1 MLTDLE
7 YRGRRIITKD
17 VIECSIKEIDSD
29 ERTIK
34 SVITTDRVDR
44 DAEVVVT
51 KGLDFEGFRKNPV
64 VLFMHDAT
72 KIIGKSLWEK
82 VSKGE
87 VVAKTQFAETE
98 FAEEVW
104 QLIKQGILK
113 GVSIGMDFMTMK
125 RRDLTERD
133 VQKRADW
140 AGAKAIIEAA
150 EILEFSF
157 VSIPANPD
165 ALVQADKK
173 GMINLTKGYLP
184 PIPSVTRVPMVSSVR
199 QVSEVC
205 RSAPTMEEVQ
215 AEIDK
220 AIRVRQGLL

>member
-1 MLTDLE
+1 MSTNLE

-17 VIECSIKEIDSD
+17 VIECSIKEIDND

-44 DAEVVVT
+44 DSEVVVT

-72 KIIGKSLWEK
+72 KIIGKALWVK
-82 VSKGE
+82 VGRGE
-87 VVAKTQFAETE
+87 AVAKTQFAETD

-104 QLIKQGILK
+104 QHVKGGFLK
-113 GVSIGMDFMTMK
+113 GVSIGMDFMTMQ
-125 RRDLTERD
+125 RRDLTEKD

-140 AGAKAIIEAA
+140 AGAKAIIEKA

-165 ALVQADKK
+165 ALVRADRK
-173 GMINLTKGYLP
+173 GLTRLLKEYLP
-184 PIPSVTRVPMVSSVR
+184 PLPRITRVSMAPSVKRVGIVR
-199 QVSEVC
+199 
-205 RSAPTMEEVQ
+205 RSAPTVCEVKAH
-215 AEIDK
+215 AE
-220 AIRVRQGLL
+220 RVQRVHRGLL